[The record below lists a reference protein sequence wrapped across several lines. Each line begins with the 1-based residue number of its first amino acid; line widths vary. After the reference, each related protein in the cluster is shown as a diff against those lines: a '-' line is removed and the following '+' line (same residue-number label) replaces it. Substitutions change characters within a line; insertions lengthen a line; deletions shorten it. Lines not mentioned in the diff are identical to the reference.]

1 MRENIWKNIKLGF
14 KTNKLAVAG
23 AAAIILLALIS
34 IFAFLYPVDPNAISA
49 TERLNAPSMAHL
61 FGTDDMGRDY
71 LARCIY
77 GGRASLLVGFL
88 SMVLSTALGVIIGS
102 ISGFV
107 GGTVDAVLMRLV
119 DALMSL
125 PTFLIMIVMNAFL
138 KPGLQN
144 IVLIIGFL
152 TWMNIA
158 RIVRGETISLN
169 EREYVIYAKISGQKK
184 FSTIVHHILPNIMPT
199 IIVAA
204 TMNIANA
211 ILMESA
217 LSFFGLGIQPPTA
230 SWGKYAEQC
239 TALYPAGT
247 VSGYFPRNPDP
258 DHGRQ
263 LQLSGRSIKKSI
275 RAQVRR
281 TFTYGKIT
289 GSKRS
294 EGVFLYR
301 PWRDTGSKRC
311 RLCHR

>member
-125 PTFLIMIVMNAFL
+125 PDI
-138 KPGLQN
+138 
-144 IVLIIGFL
+144 
-152 TWMNIA
+152 
-158 RIVRGETISLN
+158 
-169 EREYVIYAKISGQKK
+169 
-184 FSTIVHHILPNIMPT
+184 
-199 IIVAA
+199 
-204 TMNIANA
+204 
-211 ILMESA
+211 
-217 LSFFGLGIQPPTA
+217 
-230 SWGKYAEQC
+230 
-239 TALYPAGT
+239 
-247 VSGYFPRNPDP
+247 P
-258 DHGRQ
+258 DHDRYECLPETGTSEHCPDHR
-263 LQLSGRSIKKSI
+263 LSDLDEHC
-275 RAQVRR
+275 QD
-281 TFTYGKIT
+281 
-289 GSKRS
+289 
-294 EGVFLYR
+294 R
-301 PWRDTGSKRC
+301 PWRDHFPERERVC
-311 RLCHR
+311 HLCKDLRTEEILHHCTSYPA

>member
-14 KTNKLAVAG
+14 KTNKLAIAG
-23 AAAIILLALIS
+23 AVMILLLALIS
-34 IFAFLYPVDPNAISA
+34 IFAFLYPVDPNALSA
-49 TERLNAPSMAHL
+49 TERLQLPTTLHP

-88 SMVLSTALGVIIGS
+88 AMILSTVLGIVIGS

-107 GGTVDAVLMRLV
+107 GGAVDAVLMRIV

-125 PTFLIMIVMNAFL
+125 PTFLIMIVMNAYL
-138 KPGLQN
+138 KPGIQN
-144 IVLIIGFL
+144 IVLIIGCL

-169 EREYVIYAKISGQKK
+169 EREYVIYAKISGQKTTA
-184 FSTIVHHILPNIMPT
+184 TILKHILPNIMPT

-230 SWGKYAEQC
+230 SWGSMLSNSQRYIQQAPYL
-239 TALYPAGT
+239 ALFPGLLILLT
-247 VSGYFPRNPDP
+247 VISFNYLGEVLRN
-258 DHGRQ
+258 
-263 LQLSGRSIKKSI
+263 
-275 RAQVRR
+275 
-281 TFTYGKIT
+281 
-289 GSKRS
+289 
-294 EGVFLYR
+294 VFE
-301 PWRDTGSKRC
+301 PK
-311 RLCHR
+311 

>member
-23 AAAIILLALIS
+23 AVAILLLALIS

-49 TERLNAPSMAHL
+49 TERLNAPSMSHL

-88 SMVLSTALGVIIGS
+88 SMILSTALGVIVGS

-184 FSTIVHHILPNIMPT
+184 LSTIVHHILPNIMPI

-217 LSFFGLGIQPPTA
+217 LSFFGLGIQ
-230 SWGKYAEQC
+230 
-239 TALYPAGT
+239 
-247 VSGYFPRNPDP
+247 
-258 DHGRQ
+258 RQ
-263 LQLSGRSIKKSI
+263 LPGEVCSAMHSAISSRP
-275 RAQVRR
+275 R
-281 TFTYGKIT
+281 TLPF
-289 GSKRS
+289 SR
-294 EGVFLYR
+294 VF
-301 PWRDTGSKRC
+301 
-311 RLCHR
+311 

>member
-230 SWGKYAEQC
+230 SWGSMLSNAQRYIQQA
-239 TALYPAGT
+239 P
-247 VSGYFPRNPDP
+247 SGYFPRNPDP

>member
-1 MRENIWKNIKLGF
+1 M
-14 KTNKLAVAG
+14 
-23 AAAIILLALIS
+23 
-34 IFAFLYPVDPNAISA
+34 
-49 TERLNAPSMAHL
+49 
-61 FGTDDMGRDY
+61 
-71 LARCIY
+71 
-77 GGRASLLVGFL
+77 
-88 SMVLSTALGVIIGS
+88 
-102 ISGFV
+102 
-107 GGTVDAVLMRLV
+107 DAVLMRLV

-169 EREYVIYAKISGQKK
+169 EREYAIYAKISGQKK

-230 SWGKYAEQC
+230 SWGSMLSNAQRYIQQAPYL
-239 TALYPAGT
+239 AIFPGILILIT
-247 VSGYFPRNPDP
+247 VISFNYLGEVLR
-258 DHGRQ
+258 
-263 LQLSGRSIKKSI
+263 K
-275 RAQVRR
+275 
-281 TFTYGKIT
+281 
-289 GSKRS
+289 
-294 EGVFLYR
+294 VFE
-301 PWRDTGSKRC
+301 PK
-311 RLCHR
+311 

>member
-1 MRENIWKNIKLGF
+1 MRENIWKNIKRGF
-14 KTNKLAVAG
+14 KANKLAIVG

-34 IFAFLYPVDPNAISA
+34 IFAFLYPVDPNALSA
-49 TERLNAPSMAHL
+49 TERLLGPSLSHP

-71 LARCIY
+71 FARCIH

-88 SMVLSTALGVIIGS
+88 SMILSTLIGVVVGS

-119 DALMSL
+119 DSLMSL
-125 PTFLIMIVMNAFL
+125 PTFLIMIVMNAYL

-169 EREYVIYAKISGQKK
+169 EREYVVYAKISGQKK
-184 FSTIVHHILPNIMPT
+184 WATILHHILPNIMPT

-230 SWGKYAEQC
+230 SWGSMLSNAQRYIQQAPHM
-239 TALYPAGT
+239 AIFPGLLILIT
-247 VSGYFPRNPDP
+247 VISFNYLGEVLR
-258 DHGRQ
+258 
-263 LQLSGRSIKKSI
+263 K
-275 RAQVRR
+275 
-281 TFTYGKIT
+281 
-289 GSKRS
+289 
-294 EGVFLYR
+294 VFE
-301 PWRDTGSKRC
+301 PK
-311 RLCHR
+311 

>member
-23 AAAIILLALIS
+23 AVAILLLALIS

-49 TERLNAPSMAHL
+49 TERLNAPSMSHL

-88 SMVLSTALGVIIGS
+88 GVIVGS

-230 SWGKYAEQC
+230 SWGSMLSNAQRYIQQAPYL
-239 TALYPAGT
+239 AIFPGILILIT
-247 VSGYFPRNPDP
+247 VISFNYLGEVLR
-258 DHGRQ
+258 
-263 LQLSGRSIKKSI
+263 K
-275 RAQVRR
+275 
-281 TFTYGKIT
+281 
-289 GSKRS
+289 
-294 EGVFLYR
+294 VFE
-301 PWRDTGSKRC
+301 PK
-311 RLCHR
+311 

>member
-152 TWMNIA
+152 TD
-158 RIVRGETISLN
+158 EHC
-169 EREYVIYAKISGQKK
+169 Q
-184 FSTIVHHILPNIMPT
+184 
-199 IIVAA
+199 
-204 TMNIANA
+204 
-211 ILMESA
+211 
-217 LSFFGLGIQPPTA
+217 
-230 SWGKYAEQC
+230 
-239 TALYPAGT
+239 
-247 VSGYFPRNPDP
+247 D
-258 DHGRQ
+258 
-263 LQLSGRSIKKSI
+263 
-275 RAQVRR
+275 
-281 TFTYGKIT
+281 
-289 GSKRS
+289 
-294 EGVFLYR
+294 R
-301 PWRDTGSKRC
+301 PWRDHFPERERVC
-311 RLCHR
+311 HLCKDLRTEEILHHCTSYPA

>member
-14 KTNKLAVAG
+14 KTNKLAVVG
-23 AAAIILLALIS
+23 AAAIILLELIS

-107 GGTVDAVLMRLV
+107 V

-230 SWGKYAEQC
+230 SWGSMLSNAQRYIQQAPYL
-239 TALYPAGT
+239 AIFPGILILIT
-247 VSGYFPRNPDP
+247 VVSFNYLGEVLR
-258 DHGRQ
+258 
-263 LQLSGRSIKKSI
+263 K
-275 RAQVRR
+275 
-281 TFTYGKIT
+281 
-289 GSKRS
+289 
-294 EGVFLYR
+294 VFE
-301 PWRDTGSKRC
+301 PK
-311 RLCHR
+311 

>member
-88 SMVLSTALGVIIGS
+88 SMVLSTALGVIM
-102 ISGFV
+102 

-217 LSFFGLGIQPPTA
+217 LSFFGLGIQPPRV
-230 SWGKYAEQC
+230 SWGSMLSNAQRYIQQAPYL
-239 TALYPAGT
+239 AIFPGILILIT
-247 VSGYFPRNPDP
+247 VVSFNYLGEVLR
-258 DHGRQ
+258 
-263 LQLSGRSIKKSI
+263 K
-275 RAQVRR
+275 
-281 TFTYGKIT
+281 
-289 GSKRS
+289 
-294 EGVFLYR
+294 VFE
-301 PWRDTGSKRC
+301 PK
-311 RLCHR
+311 

>member
-23 AAAIILLALIS
+23 AVAILLLALIS

-49 TERLNAPSMAHL
+49 T
-61 FGTDDMGRDY
+61 DMGRDY

-88 SMVLSTALGVIIGS
+88 SMILSTALGVIVGS

-230 SWGKYAEQC
+230 SWGSMLSNAQRYIQQAPYL
-239 TALYPAGT
+239 AIFPGILILIT
-247 VSGYFPRNPDP
+247 VISFNYLGEVLR
-258 DHGRQ
+258 
-263 LQLSGRSIKKSI
+263 K
-275 RAQVRR
+275 
-281 TFTYGKIT
+281 
-289 GSKRS
+289 
-294 EGVFLYR
+294 VFE
-301 PWRDTGSKRC
+301 PK
-311 RLCHR
+311 